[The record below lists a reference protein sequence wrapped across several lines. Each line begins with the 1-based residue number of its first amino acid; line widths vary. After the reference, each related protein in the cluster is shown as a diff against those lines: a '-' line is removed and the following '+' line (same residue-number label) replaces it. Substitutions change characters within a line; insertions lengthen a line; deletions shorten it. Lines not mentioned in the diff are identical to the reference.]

1 MMLDVPNSAS
11 KALVDFIEVDIVSEF
26 KSCGGQGTI
35 LSDTIVA
42 FLVWGKCHEDGTLG
56 NQEVPSSRIPLLAAV
71 AGCMVTRKANRF
83 AFKKKRRSV
92 VSQDIM
98 DEVGDALEEVF
109 DAGPEMS
116 KLVLFAVSTVCDP
129 MTNFICTSLGKTCG
143 MYTVPYI
150 HAGNL
155 LSLPSTTA

>member
-11 KALVDFIEVDIVSEF
+11 EALIDFIEADIVSEF

-35 LSDTIVA
+35 LSDTIAA

-83 AFKKKRRSV
+83 AFKKEKGGQSGYHGRG
-92 VSQDIM
+92 
-98 DEVGDALEEVF
+98 EGCVGGGV
-109 DAGPEMS
+109 
-116 KLVLFAVSTVCDP
+116 
-129 MTNFICTSLGKTCG
+129 
-143 MYTVPYI
+143 
-150 HAGNL
+150 
-155 LSLPSTTA
+155 